1 MNQQEYHKN
10 ESFADEQAHF
20 LTCPDPSGNVYQ
32 ANYKIDKIKVARVLS
47 GY

>member
-20 LTCPDPSGNVYQ
+20 LACPDPSGNVYQ
-32 ANYKIDKIKVARVLS
+32 DIYKIDKIEIWGPFT